1 MKGNRLYNWNK
12 SLVYLKTPT
21 KEHTEK
27 VLETE
32 NALVS
37 NLFPLFHD

>member
-12 SLVYLKTPT
+12 SLVYLKTT